1 MKMTSPMRKIYNS
14 RAFWVVVSLL
24 ASLAIWIYVTSV
36 ESDVYKQTFRGIRVE
51 IVGDDILRDSRNM
64 VVTDLDTNTV
74 TIEVSGPR
82 RVVGSLDA
90 SDIVAQ
96 VDVSKLTQAAY
107 TSLQY
112 YISYPNGTDTA
123 SITELKR
130 TPETVNFMVSKLTS
144 KTIQVRGGFEGT
156 LADGYTA
163 ETPVFEPSTI
173 TITGP
178 DAYIKDVEYAWVT
191 FGKDV
196 TVSSTY
202 SVDTGYTLM
211 DEEGKPCSS
220 EEISFSSDTVKATLP
235 MLEIKDVMLG
245 VDIVEGAGATKAN
258 TKITV
263 EPESISLA
271 GDSAILSGMNKI
283 ILGTI
288 DLTDFASTYTETY
301 TIPLDNNMKNLTG
314 VTEAKV
320 TIEIVGLETKTFK
333 VKNFS
338 CINVAEGST
347 AQIMTESIDIVLRG
361 TAEDLAKVKNENIR
375 AVADL
380 TDFKDST
387 GAYMPVVKIYV
398 DGFTGVGVI
407 GENTISVEIRKAQ

>member
-36 ESDVYKQTFRGIRVE
+36 ESDVYKQTFRGVRVE

-398 DGFTGVGVI
+398 DGFTGVGAI